1 MLDCGLA
8 VNEPVEQGKSQ
19 KIPWFP
25 LSLAVL
31 AGAAFAAGILL
42 RDATWQRPPARDPE
56 TAADEDLP
64 AYHSIPPAPSITP
77 PLAEVRIDDQALGRA
92 RGAKKLSPL
101 IVEKIRIEVSETL
114 KWSHVLILGKRPI
127 DDVLPWIASQRDK
140 VKKLLADG
148 AASPEVTKVLIEPID
163 RIEAEVRAY
172 YQKSG

>member
-1 MLDCGLA
+1 MT
-8 VNEPVEQGKSQ
+8 EPVEQGKRQ

-25 LSLAVL
+25 LILAVL

-42 RDATWQRPPARDPE
+42 RDATWQRSPPRDPDA
-56 TAADEDLP
+56 TADRDLP

-77 PLAEVRIDDQALGRA
+77 PLAEIHIDDQALGRA
-92 RGAKKLSPL
+92 RGAKKLSPV

-114 KWSHVLILGKRPI
+114 KWSRVLILGKRSI

-140 VKKLLADG
+140 VKKLLADA
-148 AASPEVTKVLIEPID
+148 AASPEVAKVLIEPID

-172 YQKSG
+172 YQKGG